1 MKITKYITICL
12 GVLVPFI
19 LFAQGPQK
27 PEKLTWTPLG
37 MTAQLNNDFF
47 THVFHL
53 RKNAGVFSKLEFRIN
68 GIFVLDWVLVEYE
81 GGATWSPT
89 EYPAI
94 AIRKSYTFTLP
105 DNGKKVK
112 SVEIRYHDVGGPIN
126 TAAVSL
132 WGRRAKEPKS

>member
-1 MKITKYITICL
+1 MKINKYITICL
-12 GVLVPFI
+12 GVLLPFI
-19 LFAQGPQK
+19 LFAQGPPK
-27 PEKLTWTPLG
+27 PEKLTWTHLG

-53 RKNAGVFSKLEFRIN
+53 RKNAGVFSKLELRIN
-68 GIFVLDWVLVEYE
+68 GIFILDWVLVEYE

-105 DNGKKVK
+105 DNGKKVR

-132 WGRRAKEPKS
+132 WGGRAKEPKS